1 MKNGLFFCLD
11 LDVNQWTIKKKMLV
25 QSEKFKHKT
34 EEIKEQLVTF
44 LSVIKALW
52 LY

>member
-11 LDVNQWTIKKKMLV
+11 LDVNQWTVKKYA
-25 QSEKFKHKT
+25 SSIREFKHKT
-34 EEIKEQLVTF
+34 EEIREQLVTF
-44 LSVIKALW
+44 LSVINALW